1 MQAACVA
8 QYQTCQQPILMKQQE
23 YGGYVTDIT
32 RAWPVSGKF
41 STAQRDLYE
50 MILGVQRQCVSL
62 CRQSE
67 RISLDGL
74 HSAAELGLKD
84 GLKALGFDMSNNV
97 SVPES
102 VGLECCS

>member
-1 MQAACVA
+1 
-8 QYQTCQQPILMKQQE
+8 
-23 YGGYVTDIT
+23 
-32 RAWPVSGKF
+32 
-41 STAQRDLYE
+41 

-67 RISLDGL
+67 RIALDGL

-102 VGLECCS
+102 AGLGCCS